1 MKHESVYRVNP
12 YINQY
17 LPELKALCLKHH
29 VARLALF
36 GSATRESFDSA
47 GSDIDFTVEFQP
59 LPAGSRADAY
69 FDLLE
74 ALQQLLQRPVDLVVT
89 SAITNPFFEES
100 VKSSELQL
108 YAA

>member
-1 MKHESVYRVNP
+1 MNP
-12 YINQY
+12 TINQH
-17 LPELKALCLKHH
+17 LPALQALCRKHH

-36 GSATRESFDSA
+36 GSATGESFDA
-47 GSDIDFTVEFQP
+47 ADSDIDFTVEFLP
-59 LPAGSRADAY
+59 LPVGSRADAY

-74 ALQQLLQRPVDLVVT
+74 DLQQLLERPVDLVVT
-89 SAITNPFFEES
+89 RAITNPFFEES